1 MRNVWENG
9 KKILERYMAIFMSI
23 VLIAG
28 LSEGPGA
35 VEVKAE
41 VGKRNF
47 GILYEIFS
55 GAI

>member
-1 MRNVWENG
+1 
-9 KKILERYMAIFMSI
+9 MAIFMSI

-41 VGKRNF
+41 VGKRNAA
-47 GILYEIFS
+47 GTRIVTQ
-55 GAI
+55 

>member
-1 MRNVWENG
+1 MYG
-9 KKILERYMAIFMSI
+9 KTAKRFWKRYMAIFMSI

-41 VGKRNF
+41 VGKRNAA
-47 GILYEIFS
+47 GNRIVTQQE
-55 GAI
+55 